1 MEFKLTREQKR
12 LRKDVLCF
20 AQEHLSDDSESGN
33 GSVPF
38 SKDIWKKCSEL
49 KITGLHV
56 PGSFGGLGYDS
67 TDAGLALE
75 GLGAG
80 GAGGGVIM
88 SLSAHL
94 FSVVTPLMEFGS
106 EAQKET
112 FLSSLAE
119 GTRIGASAMTEAST
133 GTWNQDLS
141 TTAERDGDSYILKGE
156 KSFSINAPFADVFLI
171 YAKTDQDAAIDD
183 AITCFIV
190 SKDATGLKVESVAKA
205 VGSSDAPIGRVLLND
220 VRVPEN
226 AVLGEVGKGAEVFQ
240 HATTWERALL
250 GSVYVGWLDAL
261 LEKCLKEART
271 RKQGD
276 LPVGKHQSVSHK
288 ITDMKINLE
297 VSRLLSRKAA
307 WSLTHAQADDSSAP
321 ISKLFASESVLQ
333 SALDAVHVF
342 GDYSILKEFQLN
354 ATIQDALDSNFL
366 GGGAQAQRRAI
377 VKALGL

>member
-20 AQEHLSDDSESGN
+20 AKEHLFDASENGN
-33 GSVPF
+33 GSVAF
-38 SKDIWKKCSEL
+38 SREIWKKCGEL

-56 PGSFGGLGYDS
+56 PDTQGGLGYDS
-67 TDAGLALE
+67 TDTGLALE

-80 GAGGGVIM
+80 GAGGGMIT

-94 FSVVTPLMEFGS
+94 FSVVSPLLHFGTDV
-106 EAQKET
+106 QKNAY
-112 FLSSLAE
+112 LPSLAD
-119 GTRIGASAMTEAST
+119 GSQMGASAMTEDKT
-133 GTWNQDLS
+133 GTWSDDLA
-141 TTAERDGDSYILKGE
+141 TVAEKDGDSFVLTGQ
-156 KSFSINAPFADVFLI
+156 KSFSINAPEADLFLV
-171 YAKTDQDAAIDD
+171 YAKTGDG
-183 AITCFIV
+183 ITCFIV
-190 SKDATGLKVESVAKA
+190 QKDAAGLDVVPLEKSVGA
-205 VGSSDAPIGRVLLND
+205 SDTPVGRVHLNE
-220 VRVPEN
+220 VRVPES
-226 AVLGEVGKGAEVFQ
+226 AVLGGVGEGKKVFEL
-240 HATTWERALL
+240 AAKWERGMM
-250 GSVYVGWLDAL
+250 GSVYVGWLDNL
-261 LEKCLKEART
+261 VEMCIKEART

-276 LPVGKHQSVSHK
+276 LPIGKHQSVSHK
-288 ITDMKINLE
+288 VTDMKINLE

-307 WSLTHAQADDSSAP
+307 WSLSQEQADDASAP

-354 ATIQDALDSNFL
+354 ATLQGALESNFL

>member
-12 LRKDVLCF
+12 MRKDVLCF
-20 AQEHLSDDSESGN
+20 AQEHLRDDSESGN

-38 SKDIWKKCSEL
+38 SKDIWKKCGEL

-56 PGSFGGLGYDS
+56 PDTHGGLGYDS
-67 TDAGLALE
+67 TDTGLALE

-94 FSVVTPLMEFGS
+94 FSVVTPLMEFGN
-106 EAQKET
+106 EAHKKT

-119 GTRIGASAMTEAST
+119 GALIGASAMTEART

-141 TTAERDGDSYILKGE
+141 TVAQKDGDSYVLNGE
-156 KSFSINAPFADVFLI
+156 KSFSINAPVADVFLI
-171 YAKTDQDAAIDD
+171 YAKTEQDTAVEDG
-183 AITCFIV
+183 ITCFIV
-190 SKDATGLKVESVAKA
+190 PKDTAGLNVEVVEKS

-220 VRVPEN
+220 VHVPVSG
-226 AVLGEVGKGAEVFQ
+226 VLGGVGKGAEVFQ
-240 HATTWERALL
+240 HATTWERGLL

-261 LEKCLKEART
+261 VEKCIKEART
-271 RKQGD
+271 RKQGN

-307 WSLTHAQADDSSAP
+307 WSLTHAKADDASAP
-321 ISKLFASESVLQ
+321 ISKLFASESVLR

-354 ATIQDALDSNFL
+354 ATLQDALDSNFL

>member
-20 AQEHLSDDSESGN
+20 AKEHLFDASENGN
-33 GSVPF
+33 GSVAF
-38 SKDIWKKCSEL
+38 SREVWKKCGEL

-56 PGSFGGLGYDS
+56 PDTHGGLGYDS
-67 TDAGLALE
+67 TNTGLALE

-80 GAGGGVIM
+80 GVGGGMIT

-94 FSVVTPLMEFGS
+94 FSVVSPLLHFGT
-106 EAQKET
+106 EAQKNAY
-112 FLSSLAE
+112 LPSLAD
-119 GTRIGASAMTEAST
+119 GTRMGASAMTEDKT
-133 GTWNQDLS
+133 GTWSDDLA
-141 TTAERDGDSYILKGE
+141 TVAEKDGDSFVLTGQ
-156 KSFSINAPFADVFLI
+156 KSFTINAPEADFFLI
-171 YAKTDQDAAIDD
+171 YAKAGDG
-183 AITCFIV
+183 ITCFIV
-190 SKDATGLKVESVAKA
+190 PKDASGLEVVPLEKSVGA
-205 VGSSDAPIGRVLLND
+205 SDTPVGRVHLNE
-220 VRVPEN
+220 VRVPES
-226 AVLGEVGKGAEVFQ
+226 AVLGSVGEGKKVFEL
-240 HATTWERALL
+240 AATWERGML
-250 GSVYVGWLDAL
+250 GSVYVGWLDNL
-261 LEKCLKEART
+261 VEMCIKEART

-276 LPVGKHQSVSHK
+276 LPIGKHQSVSHK
-288 ITDMKINLE
+288 VTDMKINLE

-307 WSLTHAQADDSSAP
+307 WSLSQEQADDASAP

-354 ATIQDALDSNFL
+354 ATLQGALESNFL